1 MVLLQGTDVVFGD
14 SIVNVQGL
22 GELVNVAGFFAEKSD
37 DLSPVRSS
45 PGPCENIP

>member
-22 GELVNVAGFFAEKSD
+22 GELVNVAGFFPEKSD
-37 DLSPVRSS
+37 DLSPVRTS